1 MTLPD
6 FYRQACDTAA
16 AAAHRA
22 ARLIRQHAGR
32 LDQDEIR
39 EKGTHDLVT
48 EIDERAQLLIIETL
62 HQAFPD
68 HAFLAEE
75 GSQHDGAP
83 GPYDGFRWIID
94 PIDGTTN
101 FTHGL
106 HPHAVSIALQEGDAI
121 VVGVVLDVPHG
132 ELFTAIR
139 GRGLYVNG
147 APARVSRT
155 PALKHGVI
163 ATGFPYRSWGH
174 VDAYLAV
181 LKNCIR
187 EAQSFRRLGSA
198 AIDLAYVACGKVDAY
213 VQTGLSPWDVAAGL
227 LLVREG
233 GGRVTDLH
241 GAEHTGF
248 EHPIV
253 ATNGRV
259 HDAMLEVVAPLRDVV

>member
-1 MTLPD
+1 MASIDL
-6 FYRQACDTAA
+6 YRAA
-16 AAAHRA
+16 RDVATSAAHRA
-22 ARLIRQHAGR
+22 ARLIRHHAGR
-32 LDQDEIR
+32 LALDEIQ

-48 EIDERAQLLIIETL
+48 RIDGQAQHLILDTI
-62 HQAFPD
+62 HAAFPD
-68 HAFLAEE
+68 HAVLAEE
-75 GSQHDGAP
+75 DGRSDGPP

-121 VVGVVLDVPHG
+121 VVGVVLDVSHG
-132 ELFTAIR
+132 DLFTAIR
-139 GRGLYVNG
+139 GQGLYVNG
-147 APARVSRT
+147 TPARVSQT
-155 PALKHGVI
+155 AALRQGII
-163 ATGFPYRSWGH
+163 ATGFPYRCWDH
-174 VDAYLAV
+174 VDAYLAM

-248 EHPIV
+248 EHPVV

-259 HDAMLEVVAPLRDVV
+259 HEAMLEVAAPLRAVL